1 MLAHPRVNVVLQH
14 QNRLVRELLAT
25 HLTREPGITLAGT
38 VASAPEL
45 VQLCHLC
52 RPEVAVF
59 EADTPRWS
67 NERLVTLLLEPGR
80 RLRMVGVHEVLP
92 AAYVI
97 RAYEAGIS
105 ALVSYARG
113 LDALVAAIKV
123 PSVAVEITRLDK
135 GTRQVLTTR
144 ELEVL
149 YLISAGYAPRQ
160 VAYELGI
167 SLHTVEHH
175 KQRIFAKLDVHNQ
188 AHAAASATRLGLMA
202 SVIDLPRQERG
213 QLRDLLRVCV
223 ITRTTGCLLADRV
236 RRILDEHGIPVV
248 GADEPG
254 VATVLIDPEP
264 EDWQAVVVNHSVP
277 VVVASR
283 ELPLQHALEALS
295 SGVTV
300 LPAARMD
307 GLIVPA
313 VHAAGQG
320 HLMVD
325 AAHSRTMLGRAR
337 GGDRTWWR
345 WQLSLTRREQE
356 IIASI
361 GRGHSAKQTARLLG
375 ISVRTVENLQ
385 SSLFR
390 KLGVHSKAAAL
401 AAAQDLGLLED
412 GVDGTLAQLE

>member
-1 MLAHPRVNVVLQH
+1 MLAHAQVTVVLQH
-14 QNRLVRELLAT
+14 QNRLVRELMAT
-25 HLTREPGITLAGT
+25 HLTREPGLTLAGT

-45 VQLCHLC
+45 VQLCRLC

-59 EADTPRWS
+59 QADAPRWS
-67 NERLVTLLLEPGR
+67 NDRLVTLLLEPGR

-105 ALVSYARG
+105 ALVSSTRG
-113 LDALVAAIKV
+113 LEALVEAIKV
-123 PSVAVEITRLDK
+123 PSAAVEITRLDK
-135 GTRQVLTTR
+135 GRRQALTTR

-160 VAYELGI
+160 VAAELGI

-202 SVIDLPRQERG
+202 SVIELPRQERG
-213 QLRDLLRVCV
+213 ELRDLLRVRV
-223 ITRTTGCLLADRV
+223 TTRTADCLIANRV
-236 RRILDEHGIPVV
+236 RQILDEHDIPVV
-248 GADEPG
+248 GADEQG
-254 VATVLIDPEP
+254 AATVLIDPEP
-264 EDWQAVVVNHSVP
+264 EDWQAVVDSRAVP

-283 ELPLQHALEALS
+283 QLPQQHALEALAA
-295 SGVTV
+295 GVAV
-300 LPAARMD
+300 LPAARVD

-313 VHAAGQG
+313 VHAACQG
-320 HLMVD
+320 YMMVD
-325 AAHSRTMLGRAR
+325 AVHSRAMLGNTR
-337 GGDRTWWR
+337 GADRTWRR

-401 AAAQDLGLLED
+401 AAAQDLGLLDEPD
-412 GVDGTLAQLE
+412 GVG

>member
-1 MLAHPRVNVVLQH
+1 MLVQPRLNVVLQH
-14 QNRLVRELLAT
+14 QNRLVRELMAT

-45 VQLCHLC
+45 VQLCRLC

-59 EADTPRWS
+59 QADTPRWS
-67 NERLVTLLLEPGR
+67 NDRLVSLLLEPGR

-105 ALVSYARG
+105 ALVSSNRG
-113 LDALVAAIKV
+113 LESLVEAIKV
-123 PSVAVEITRLDK
+123 PSAAVEITRLDK
-135 GTRQVLTTR
+135 GRRQALTTR

-149 YLISAGYAPRQ
+149 YLISAGYPPRQ
-160 VAYELGI
+160 VATELGI

-202 SVIDLPRQERG
+202 SVIELPRQVRG
-213 QLRDLLRVCV
+213 QARDLLRVCV
-223 ITRTTGCLLADRV
+223 VTRNERCLLADRV
-236 RRILDEHGIPVV
+236 RRILVEHDIPVV
-248 GADEPG
+248 AAEESG
-254 VATVLIDPEP
+254 VATVLVDPEP
-264 EDWQAVVVNHSVP
+264 EDWQAFSNGRSAP

-283 ELPLQHALEALS
+283 QLPLQHGLEALAA
-295 SGVTV
+295 GITV
-300 LPAARMD
+300 LPAAGID

-313 VHAAGQG
+313 VQAAGQG
-320 HLMVD
+320 YLMVN
-325 AAHSRTMLGRAR
+325 AVNSRAMLGTAR
-337 GGDRTWWR
+337 GADRTWWR

-401 AAAQDLGLLED
+401 AAAQDLGLLEESD
-412 GVDGTLAQLE
+412 GVS

>member
-1 MLAHPRVNVVLQH
+1 MLAQPRLNVVLQH
-14 QNRLVRELLAT
+14 QNRLVRELMAT

-45 VQLCHLC
+45 VQLCRLC

-59 EADTPRWS
+59 QADTPRWS
-67 NERLVTLLLEPGR
+67 NDRLVSLLLEPGR

-105 ALVSYARG
+105 ALVSSNRG
-113 LDALVAAIKV
+113 LDALVEAIKV
-123 PSVAVEITRLDK
+123 PSAAVEITRLDK
-135 GTRQVLTTR
+135 GRRQALTTR

-160 VAYELGI
+160 VATELGI

-202 SVIDLPRQERG
+202 SVIELPRQDRG
-213 QLRDLLRVCV
+213 QDLLRVCV
-223 ITRTTGCLLADRV
+223 LSRNEGCLLADRL
-236 RRILDEHGIPVV
+236 RRILAEHDIPLVA
-248 GADEPG
+248 ADEPG
-254 VATVLIDPEP
+254 VAVVLVDPEP
-264 EDWQAVVVNHSVP
+264 EDWQAVSQGRSTP

-283 ELPLQHALEALS
+283 QLPLQHGLEALAA
-295 SGVTV
+295 GITV
-300 LPAARMD
+300 LPAAGVD

-313 VHAAGQG
+313 LQAAGRG
-320 HLMVD
+320 YLMVN
-325 AAHSRTMLGRAR
+325 AVNSRAMLGTAR
-337 GGDRTWWR
+337 GADRTWWR

-401 AAAQDLGLLED
+401 AAAQDLGLLEESD
-412 GVDGTLAQLE
+412 GVS

>member
-14 QNRLVRELLAT
+14 QNRLVRELMAT
-25 HLTREPGITLAGT
+25 HLTREPGISLAGT

-67 NERLVTLLLEPGR
+67 NERLVSLLLEPGR

-105 ALVSYARG
+105 ALVSYTRG
-113 LDALVAAIKV
+113 LEALVAAIKV
-123 PSVAVEITRLDK
+123 PSAAVEITRLDK
-135 GTRQVLTTR
+135 GTRQALTTR

-188 AHAAASATRLGLMA
+188 AHAAASANRLGLMA
-202 SVIDLPRQERG
+202 SVIELPRQDRG
-213 QLRDLLRVCV
+213 ARRDLVRVCV
-223 ITRTTGCLLADRV
+223 TARTAGCLVADRV
-236 RRILDEHGIPVV
+236 RRILDEHEIPVV
-248 GADEPG
+248 GEDEPG
-254 VATVLIDPEP
+254 AAKVLIDPEP
-264 EDWQAVVVNHSVP
+264 EDWQAVVVNRAVP
-277 VVVASR
+277 VVVATR
-283 ELPLQHALEALS
+283 QLPQQHALEALS
-295 SGVTV
+295 AGVAV
-300 LPAARMD
+300 LPAARVD

-313 VHAAGQG
+313 VRAASEGY
-320 HLMVD
+320 LMVD
-325 AAHSRTMLGRAR
+325 AAHSRTMLGSGR
-337 GGDRTWWR
+337 GADRTWWR

-412 GVDGTLAQLE
+412 SDGVGGTQV

>member
-1 MLAHPRVNVVLQH
+1 MLAPARLNVVLQH
-14 QNRLVRELLAT
+14 QNRLVRELMAT
-25 HLTREPGITLAGT
+25 HLTREPGVTLAGT

-45 VQLCHLC
+45 VQLCRLC

-59 EADTPRWS
+59 QADPPRWS
-67 NERLVTLLLEPGR
+67 NDRLVSLLLEPGR
-80 RLRMVGVHEVLP
+80 RLRMVGVHEMLP

-105 ALVSYARG
+105 ALVSSNRG
-113 LDALVAAIKV
+113 LDALVEAIKV
-123 PSVAVEITRLDK
+123 PSAAVEITRLDK
-135 GTRQVLTTR
+135 GRRQALTTR

-160 VAYELGI
+160 VAAELGI
-167 SLHTVEHH
+167 SPHTVEHH

-202 SVIDLPRQERG
+202 SVIELPRQERG
-213 QLRDLLRVCV
+213 QDLLRVCV
-223 ITRTTGCLLADRV
+223 LTRDEGCLLADRV
-236 RRILDEHGIPVV
+236 RRILTEHDIPVV

-254 VATVLIDPEP
+254 VATVLVDPEP
-264 EDWQAVVVNHSVP
+264 GDWQALTGGRSAP

-283 ELPLQHALEALS
+283 QLPLQHGLEVLAA
-295 SGVTV
+295 GITV
-300 LPAARMD
+300 LPAASVD
-307 GLIVPA
+307 GMIVPA
-313 VHAAGQG
+313 VRAAGQG
-320 HLMVD
+320 YLMVH
-325 AAHSRTMLGRAR
+325 AVNSRAMLGVAR
-337 GGDRTWWR
+337 GADRTWWR

-401 AAAQDLGLLED
+401 AAAQDLGLLEESD
-412 GVDGTLAQLE
+412 GVS

>member
-1 MLAHPRVNVVLQH
+1 MLAHPQVNVVLQH
-14 QNRLVRELLAT
+14 QNRLVRELMAT
-25 HLTREPGITLAGT
+25 HLTREPGISLAGT

-67 NERLVTLLLEPGR
+67 NERLVSLLLEPGR

-113 LDALVAAIKV
+113 LEALVAAIKV
-123 PSVAVEITRLDK
+123 PSAAVEITRLDK
-135 GTRQVLTTR
+135 GTRQALTTR

-188 AHAAASATRLGLMA
+188 AHAAASANRLGLMA
-202 SVIDLPRQERG
+202 SVIELPRQDRG
-213 QLRDLLRVCV
+213 GRRDLVRVCV
-223 ITRTTGCLLADRV
+223 TARTDGCLVADRV
-236 RRILDEHGIPVV
+236 RRILDEHEIPVV
-248 GADEPG
+248 GEDEPG
-254 VATVLIDPEP
+254 AAKVLIDPEP
-264 EDWQAVVVNHSVP
+264 EDWQAVVVSRSVP
-277 VVVASR
+277 VIVATR
-283 ELPLQHALEALS
+283 QLPQQHALEALS
-295 SGVTV
+295 AGVAV
-300 LPAARMD
+300 LPAARVD

-313 VHAAGQG
+313 VRAASEGY
-320 HLMVD
+320 LMVD
-325 AAHSRTMLGRAR
+325 AAHSRTMLGSGR
-337 GGDRTWWR
+337 GADRTWWR

-412 GVDGTLAQLE
+412 SDGVGGTQI

>member
-1 MLAHPRVNVVLQH
+1 MLAQPRLNVVLQH
-14 QNRLVRELLAT
+14 QNRLVRELMAT

-45 VQLCHLC
+45 VQLCRLC

-59 EADTPRWS
+59 QADTPRWS
-67 NERLVTLLLEPGR
+67 NDRLVSLLLEPGR

-105 ALVSYARG
+105 ALVSSNRG
-113 LDALVAAIKV
+113 LDALVEAIKV
-123 PSVAVEITRLDK
+123 PSAAVEITRLDK
-135 GTRQVLTTR
+135 GRRQALTTR

-160 VAYELGI
+160 VATELGI

-202 SVIDLPRQERG
+202 SVIELPRQERG
-213 QLRDLLRVCV
+213 QGRDLLRVRV
-223 ITRTTGCLLADRV
+223 LTRNERCLLADRV
-236 RRILDEHGIPVV
+236 RRILAEHDIPVV

-254 VATVLIDPEP
+254 AATVLVDPEP
-264 EDWQAVVVNHSVP
+264 EDWQAISGGRSAP

-283 ELPLQHALEALS
+283 QLPLQHGLEALAA
-295 SGVTV
+295 GITV
-300 LPAARMD
+300 LPAASVD
-307 GLIVPA
+307 GLIVSA
-313 VHAAGQG
+313 VQAAGQG
-320 HLMVD
+320 YLMVN
-325 AAHSRTMLGRAR
+325 AVNSRAMLGTAR
-337 GGDRTWWR
+337 GADRTWWR

-401 AAAQDLGLLED
+401 AAAQDLGLLEESD
-412 GVDGTLAQLE
+412 GVS

>member
-1 MLAHPRVNVVLQH
+1 MLAQPRLNVVLQH
-14 QNRLVRELLAT
+14 QNRLVRELMAT
-25 HLTREPGITLAGT
+25 HLTREPGVTLAGT

-45 VQLCHLC
+45 VQLCRLC

-59 EADTPRWS
+59 QADTPRWS
-67 NERLVTLLLEPGR
+67 NDRLVSLLLEPGR

-105 ALVSYARG
+105 ALVSSNRG
-113 LDALVAAIKV
+113 LDALVEAIKV
-123 PSVAVEITRLDK
+123 PSAAVEITRLDK
-135 GTRQVLTTR
+135 GRRQALTTR

-160 VAYELGI
+160 VATELGI

-202 SVIDLPRQERG
+202 SVIELPRQGRG
-213 QLRDLLRVCV
+213 QGRDLLRVCV
-223 ITRTTGCLLADRV
+223 VTRNEDCLLADRV
-236 RRILDEHGIPVV
+236 RRILAEHDIPVV

-254 VATVLIDPEP
+254 VATVLVDPEP
-264 EDWQAVVVNHSVP
+264 EDWQAVSSGRSAP

-283 ELPLQHALEALS
+283 QLPLQHGLEALAA
-295 SGVTV
+295 GITV
-300 LPAARMD
+300 LPAASVE

-313 VHAAGQG
+313 VQAAGQG
-320 HLMVD
+320 YLMVN
-325 AAHSRTMLGRAR
+325 AVNSRAMLGSAR
-337 GGDRTWWR
+337 GADRTWWR

-401 AAAQDLGLLED
+401 AAAQDLGLLEESD
-412 GVDGTLAQLE
+412 GVS

>member
-1 MLAHPRVNVVLQH
+1 MLAHAQVTVVLQH
-14 QNRLVRELLAT
+14 QNRLVRELVAT

-45 VQLCHLC
+45 VQLCRLC

-59 EADTPRWS
+59 QADPPRWS
-67 NERLVTLLLEPGR
+67 NDRLVSLLLEPGR
-80 RLRMVGVHEVLP
+80 RLRMVGVHDVLP

-105 ALVSYARG
+105 ALVSSTRG
-113 LDALVAAIKV
+113 LEALVEAIKV
-123 PSVAVEITRLDK
+123 PTPAVEITRLDK
-135 GTRQVLTTR
+135 GRRQALTTR

-160 VAYELGI
+160 VASELGI

-202 SVIDLPRQERG
+202 SVIELPRQDRG
-213 QLRDLLRVCV
+213 EPRDLLKVRVT
-223 ITRTTGCLLADRV
+223 TRTADCLIAERV
-236 RRILDEHGIPVV
+236 RRILDEHDIPVV
-248 GADEPG
+248 GLDEESA
-254 VATVLIDPEP
+254 ATVLIDPEP
-264 EDWQAVVVNHSVP
+264 EDWQAVVDSRAVP
-277 VVVASR
+277 VVIASR
-283 ELPLQHALEALS
+283 QLPQQYAIEALAA
-295 SGVTV
+295 GVAV
-300 LPAARMD
+300 LPAARVD

-313 VHAAGQG
+313 VRAACQG
-320 HLMVD
+320 YLMVD
-325 AAHSRTMLGRAR
+325 AVQSRAMLGNAR
-337 GGDRTWWR
+337 GADRTWRR

-401 AAAQDLGLLED
+401 AAAQDLGLLEESD
-412 GVDGTLAQLE
+412 GVS

>member
-1 MLAHPRVNVVLQH
+1 MLAHAQVTVVLQH
-14 QNRLVRELLAT
+14 QNRLVRELMAT

-45 VQLCHLC
+45 VQLCRLC

-59 EADTPRWS
+59 QADTPRWS
-67 NERLVTLLLEPGR
+67 NDRLVSLLLEPGR

-105 ALVSYARG
+105 ALVSSTRG
-113 LDALVAAIKV
+113 LEALVEAIKV
-123 PSVAVEITRLDK
+123 PSPAVEITRLDK
-135 GTRQVLTTR
+135 GRRQALTTR

-160 VAYELGI
+160 VASELGI

-188 AHAAASATRLGLMA
+188 AHAAASATRMGLMA
-202 SVIDLPRQERG
+202 SVIELPRQERG
-213 QLRDLLRVCV
+213 ELRDLLRVRV
-223 ITRTTGCLLADRV
+223 TTRTADCLIGERV
-236 RRILDEHGIPVV
+236 RRILDEHDIPIV
-248 GADEPG
+248 GMDEQSA
-254 VATVLIDPEP
+254 ATVLIDPEP
-264 EDWQAVVVNHSVP
+264 EEWQAVVDSRAVP

-283 ELPLQHALEALS
+283 QLPQQHAMEALAA
-295 SGVTV
+295 GVAV
-300 LPAARMD
+300 LPAARVD

-313 VHAAGQG
+313 VHAACQG
-320 HLMVD
+320 YLMVD
-325 AAHSRTMLGRAR
+325 AVHSRAMLGNAR
-337 GGDRTWWR
+337 GADRTWRR

-401 AAAQDLGLLED
+401 AAAQDLGLLEEPD
-412 GVDGTLAQLE
+412 GVS